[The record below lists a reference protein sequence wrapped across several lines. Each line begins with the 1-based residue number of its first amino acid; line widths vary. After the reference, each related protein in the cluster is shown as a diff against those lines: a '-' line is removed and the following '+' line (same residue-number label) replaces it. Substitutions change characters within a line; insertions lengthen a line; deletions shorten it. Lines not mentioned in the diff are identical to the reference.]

1 MPKLAAQT
9 TPRRMDPG
17 HELGAT
23 EQGISWSQVPRSQIS
38 WPVRKGTIRKGPEC
52 HSLNWDSGLRTL
64 LWFLDAAT
72 AGVAQTEGSPSPLLE
87 FTSDHHF
94 PPCTLTLFGSHVPC
108 RLLLLY
114 LHNSQPKIQGAFHL
128 KKSSPFTLYPLPL
141 PQSMLGPQLP
151 LSDSLPINLPPMSP
165 GSWRW
170 IGRPDMPDHGVAKS
184 RTQLSD

>member
-87 FTSDHHF
+87 FASDHHF
-94 PPCTLTLFGSHVPC
+94 PPCTLTLFGSHVPS
-108 RLLLLY
+108 R
-114 LHNSQPKIQGAFHL
+114 P
-128 KKSSPFTLYPLPL
+128 PPLP
-141 PQSMLGPQLP
+141 PQPPAQDPRSFP
-151 LSDSLPINLPPMSP
+151 LKEVISLHPVPTAPAPIHAWPPAP
-165 GSWRW
+165 
-170 IGRPDMPDHGVAKS
+170 
-184 RTQLSD
+184 TL